1 MVVAVRPTIANT
13 TMTSA
18 DTEYNYTLPAGT
30 IRFEIKLR
38 AQNALL
44 KLAFV
49 SGESGTTYV
58 TIPYGA
64 SYAENDVKA
73 GGRLL
78 YFQSQ
83 GSSQVCEVK
92 SWIR

>member
-44 KLAFV
+44 KLSFV
-49 SGESGTTYV
+49 SGESGTTYI

-64 SYAENDVKA
+64 SYSEIDAKA
-73 GGRLL
+73 GSRVL
-78 YFQSQ
+78 YFQSPTA
-83 GSSQVCEVK
+83 SQIAEIK